1 MSAHCAPTLSI
12 FLDAAKVITFFGLC
26 KKKAEKVEFS
36 ALIFR
41 FNWGSMDLFIHPF
54 VIHRMQ
60 EEHP

>member
-1 MSAHCAPTLSI
+1 MSAHCAP
-12 FLDAAKVITFFGLC
+12 VGVNFFGHGKGNYLFWIVQ
-26 KKKAEKVEFS
+26 EKSGKFNFS

>member
-1 MSAHCAPTLSI
+1 MFCRRFCAPN
-12 FLDAAKVITFFGLC
+12 GLNGRS
-26 KKKAEKVEFS
+26 KGNYLFWIVQEKSGKVEFS